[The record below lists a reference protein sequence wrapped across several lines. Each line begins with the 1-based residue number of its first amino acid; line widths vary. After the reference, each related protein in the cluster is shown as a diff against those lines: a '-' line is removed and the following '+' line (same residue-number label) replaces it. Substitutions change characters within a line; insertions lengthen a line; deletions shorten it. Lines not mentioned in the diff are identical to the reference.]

1 MKNRK
6 MQIKSQSITINHH
19 PVNYYFYSFAA
30 IIIWAVLCL
39 VLLMVSQNSVLQIA
53 MIVLI
58 VIGMAAIGYTFSKIE
73 KRTIT
78 VKFNFDTITVYAA
91 RKETIIALSDITCA
105 KYQIYEEF
113 NGYRDIVKRLELT
126 ITAGKKDYFLNDRI
140 EEKQIKSIKSGSNK
154 TVPLMRL
161 YGFIA
166 AHCSDVAVGYQE

>member
-1 MKNRK
+1 MKQQKNTNE
-6 MQIKSQSITINHH
+6 ITINHH
-19 PVNYYFYSFAA
+19 PVNYYAYCFAA

-39 VLLMVSQNSVLQIA
+39 AVLMISKNSVMQIA

-58 VIGMAAIGYTFSKIE
+58 VIGMTAIVYTFSKIE

-78 VKFNFDTITVYAA
+78 VEYNSYTITIYSA
-91 RKETIIALSDITCA
+91 RKETIIALSVITCA

-113 NGYRDIVKRLELT
+113 NGYRDIVKKSELT
-126 ITAGKKDYFLNDRI
+126 LTVGKKDYFLNDRI